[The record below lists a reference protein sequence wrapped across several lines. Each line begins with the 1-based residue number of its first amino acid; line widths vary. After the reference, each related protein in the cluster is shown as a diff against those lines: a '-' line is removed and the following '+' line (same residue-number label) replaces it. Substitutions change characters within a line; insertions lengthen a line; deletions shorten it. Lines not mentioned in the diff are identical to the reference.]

1 MPGFMQKASALL
13 VTLSN
18 HQIFAATVPNKIQAY
33 MAAGRP
39 ILACLNGEAEAG
51 LAVPAAVLKI
61 YLMPVKEKER
71 LSNNGRYYY
80 K

>member
-1 MPGFMQKASALL
+1 
-13 VTLSN
+13 
-18 HQIFAATVPNKIQAY
+18 
-33 MAAGRP
+33 MAAGRL

-71 LSNNGRYYY
+71 LTELSSFLGMSFNVLTLEALRFYERYRRQQI
-80 K
+80 KEQNELL